1 MILNNKY
8 ENIGGTVFISSMTFG
23 SDVSQ
28 IARLFEDTK
37 MPIEFSSGMPYHKD
51 NIAAF
56 LSYASKKLVHNYFP
70 APEVP
75 FVLNLAS
82 KDETTRINS
91 IKHCTSAIEISAK
104 GGASFYCAHAGFLI
118 DPNVEEL
125 GAKIEIDPDIEISDQ
140 KKLFL
145 DSIEQILK
153 VADQFDID
161 FYIENNVL
169 APFNYKSPAQE
180 IPFFCCESKDICSL
194 FQEVNHPKFGL
205 LLDTAHLKVSCKTLD
220 LDLESEFHKIK
231 PLIKAIH
238 HSDNNGFIDSNEKLT
253 TNYWFLKHLPQFK
266 HIDHVVEVKNL
277 TIEEINSQIDLIKNH
292 FL

>member
-1 MILNNKY
+1 MILNNKGK
-8 ENIGGTVFISSMTFG
+8 NINGTVFVSSMTFG
-23 SDVSQ
+23 GDVSQ
-28 IARLFEDTK
+28 ITRLFKDTNI
-37 MPIEFSSGMPYHKD
+37 PIEFSSGMPFNKY
-51 NIAAF
+51 NIATF
-56 LSYASKKLVHNYFP
+56 LAYEGKKLVHNYFP
-70 APEVP
+70 APEEP

-82 KDETTRINS
+82 KDETIRINS

-118 DPNVEEL
+118 DPKVEEL
-125 GAKIEIDPDIEISDQ
+125 GAKIEIDSDIEISDQ
-140 KKLFL
+140 KKLFH

-169 APFNYKSPAQE
+169 APINYKLPFQE
-180 IPFFCCESKDICSL
+180 IPFFCCESNDICSL
-194 FQEVNHPKFGL
+194 FQEINHPKFGL

-231 PLIKAIH
+231 HLIKAIH

-253 TNYWFLKHLPQFK
+253 TNYWFLKHINQFK

-277 TIEEINSQIDLIKNH
+277 TINEINSQIDLIKNH